1 MTVLYIL
8 ISILAFSSFI
18 LMHELG
24 HYLAARRFGVTVKE
38 FSIGMGP
45 RLFSRTSK
53 KTGIEYKLCLFPF
66 GGYVSMV
73 GEDEESDDP
82 NSLDKKPIW
91 QRFIIMAAGGVTNL
105 AVGFLLVLLT
115 VSLISG
121 QLATTT
127 IDSFPRMKDGS
138 DVPGYVAGLREGDTI
153 LSVDGR
159 RVYTGAELDYEIMRR
174 GINPVTLEIERDGA
188 VMTLTNCKLYS

>member
-1 MTVLYIL
+1 MIALYIL
-8 ISILAFSSFI
+8 VSVLAFGSFI
-18 LMHELG
+18 LLHELG

-82 NSLDKKPIW
+82 NALDKKPAW

-105 AVGFLLVLLT
+105 LCGVLLVILTVALISPVLAFLLLAVYGKNIVL
-115 VSLISG
+115 G
-121 QLATTT
+121 
-127 IDSFPRMKDGS
+127 
-138 DVPGYVAGLREGDTI
+138 VAVIILGIGHIGIHLMHRREI
-153 LSVDGR
+153 R
-159 RVYTGAELDYEIMRR
+159 
-174 GINPVTLEIERDGA
+174 
-188 VMTLTNCKLYS
+188 K